1 MNKLKDKLPVIA
13 AVMLTV
19 IVTLIAF
26 MAGYLVNN
34 GYTQFSY
41 KIYDQAYK
49 ILEQNGLKP
58 MPPEQK
64 TEYELVRGLIKAYDD
79 PYTVFV
85 EPPQHELETNQL
97 EGKFGGIGA
106 ALQRDTQGVL
116 RVYPY
121 ANSPASEVGV
131 PEGSQLLSVDDLAVT
146 VDTPDDAVIS
156 ALRGKV
162 GSRVIIRVLAQ
173 ASTTPAEFSI
183 ERREFGI
190 PSVSWQIVPE
200 QPELGIV
207 KIISMTATTSEEVD
221 TAIQELSAKGVS
233 AVILDL
239 RDNGGGLVDAGVNVV
254 KLFAQAGSNIIEQHY
269 PNQSDTISKGL
280 TDGKYA
286 DLPLLIFANRNT
298 ASSAEIVVGALQA
311 LDRATVIGQQTFGKD
326 TIQLVFDLTD
336 GSSIHVS
343 AAQWNLPENPAF
355 TSGAGLLPDIPL
367 TQEAPTDA
375 DYIRAALEFYS
386 RNTN

>member
-1 MNKLKDKLPVIA
+1 MNKPKEIWPVIA
-13 AVMLTV
+13 AGLLTV
-19 IVTLIAF
+19 TVTLIAF
-26 MAGYLVNN
+26 MTGYLINN
-34 GYTQFSY
+34 GYAQYSY
-41 KIYDQAYK
+41 EIYDQAYQ
-49 ILEQNGLKP
+49 ILDQNGLKP
-58 MPPEQK
+58 MPPEQQ

-97 EGKFGGIGA
+97 EGKFGGIGS

-121 ANSPASEVGV
+121 ANSPASMAGV
-131 PEGSQLLSVDDLAVT
+131 PDGSKLLSVDDLTVS

-162 GSRVIIRVLAQ
+162 GSQVTISVLPQDATI
-173 ASTTPAEFSI
+173 AAEFNI

-190 PSVSWQIVPE
+190 PSVSWQVVPE

-207 KIISMTATTSEEVD
+207 KIISMTATTTDEID
-221 TAIQELSAKGVS
+221 AAIQELSAKGVS
-233 AVILDL
+233 TVILDL
-239 RDNGGGLVDAGVNVV
+239 RDNGGGLVEAGVDVV
-254 KLFAQAGSNIIEQHY
+254 KLFAHAGSNIIEQHY
-269 PNQSDTISKGL
+269 PNQTDMVSKGL

-311 LDRATVIGQQTFGKD
+311 LDRATMIGQQTFGKD
-326 TIQLVFDLTD
+326 TIQLVFDLID

-343 AAQWNLPENPAF
+343 AAQWKLPQNPAF
-355 TSGAGLLPDIPL
+355 ATGAGLLPDNPL

-375 DYIRAALEFYS
+375 DYIRVALEIY
-386 RNTN
+386 NNNK

>member
-1 MNKLKDKLPVIA
+1 MNKPKEIWPVIA
-13 AVMLTV
+13 AVLLTV
-19 IVTLIAF
+19 LVISIAF
-26 MAGYLVNN
+26 MAGYLTNN

-41 KIYDQAYK
+41 DIYDQAYK
-49 ILEQNGLKP
+49 ILEQNGIKD
-58 MPPEQK
+58 MPSDQQ
-64 TEYELVRGLIKAYDD
+64 TEYALIRGLIQAYDD

-121 ANSPASEVGV
+121 TNSPASEAGV
-131 PEGSQLLSVDDLAVT
+131 PDGSQLLSVDDLTVT
-146 VDTPDDAVIS
+146 TDTPDDAVIS

-162 GSRVIIRVLAQ
+162 GSRVTISVLPQ
-173 ASTTPAEFSI
+173 GVTDPAEFSI

-207 KIISMTATTSEEVD
+207 KIISMTATTADEVD
-221 TAIQELSAKGVS
+221 AAIQEITAKGVS
-233 AVILDL
+233 VVILDL
-239 RDNGGGLVDAGVNVV
+239 RDNGGGLVEAGVDVV
-254 KLFAQAGSNIIEQHY
+254 KLFAHAGSNIIEQHY
-269 PNQSDTISKGL
+269 PNQSDMISKGL
-280 TDGKYA
+280 TDGKYV

-311 LDRATVIGQQTFGKD
+311 LDRVTVIGEQTFGKD

-343 AAQWNLPENPAF
+343 AAQWELPENPAF
-355 TSGAGLLPDIPL
+355 TSGAGLLPNIPL
-367 TQEAPTDA
+367 TLEAPTDA
-375 DYIRAALEFYS
+375 DYIRVALEIYE
-386 RNTN
+386 NNNK